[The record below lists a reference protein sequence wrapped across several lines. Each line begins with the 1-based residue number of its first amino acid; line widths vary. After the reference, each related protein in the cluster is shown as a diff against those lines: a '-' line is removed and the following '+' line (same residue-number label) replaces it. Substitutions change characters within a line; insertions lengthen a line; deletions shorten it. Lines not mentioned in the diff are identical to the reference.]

1 MVTNETEQGRQY
13 KEYTREATGN
23 KAERSAQLLGGE
35 SSWTSQAAKPSAG
48 TNSAV
53 LRQAKRQVDYHNPF
67 GRRPQCCL
75 FLYLFFPVDFLE
87 ARESLAV
94 PFYLLEEH
102 LLRTNPVFVVAVES
116 LIDYHPFLCL

>member
-1 MVTNETEQGRQY
+1 MRP
-13 KEYTREATGN
+13 N
-23 KAERSAQLLGGE
+23 KADSTRNILVRPQAIKPKEALSYSVE